1 MTLIRKYRTLI
12 IVASLLAMW
21 GYFFAVI
28 TLNPSQIAW
37 ARTAAFPFILAG
49 IVALATFFTE

>member
-1 MTLIRKYRTLI
+1 MKLFRQYRTLI

-21 GYFFAVI
+21 GYFFAVV
-28 TLNPSQIAW
+28 TLDPSQIVW